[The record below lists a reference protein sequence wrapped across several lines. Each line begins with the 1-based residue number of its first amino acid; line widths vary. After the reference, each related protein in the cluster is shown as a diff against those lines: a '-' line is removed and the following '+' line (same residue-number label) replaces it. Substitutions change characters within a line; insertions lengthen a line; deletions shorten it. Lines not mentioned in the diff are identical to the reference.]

1 LSGLGI
7 SVGAIGR
14 TCILVFAK
22 ESEAILSILKKLTED
37 SPNAEQVS
45 ATLIRKIETPFE
57 PTDPWLH
64 HNEAAEYLGISKS
77 TLYRYAEHGHIES
90 RKLGNRLEYRRSALD
105 QFKNQKVRPARRS
118 SHGRGISRRRLS
130 PAIERSASGT
140 LSETWFALL
149 VDELH
154 NERRAVFR
162 VSQNNQQGTR

>member
-1 LSGLGI
+1 MATPIQLVI
-7 SVGAIGR
+7 SKRADEGFSINHDSSSDAQGPTPGTTVL

-37 SPNAEQVS
+37 SPNAEQMS

-105 QFKNQKVRPARRS
+105 QFKDEKVRPAHRT
-118 SHGRGISRRRLS
+118 SHRRGIIA
-130 PAIERSASGT
+130 PAPVSG
-140 LSETWFALL
+140 
-149 VDELH
+149 
-154 NERRAVFR
+154 N
-162 VSQNNQQGTR
+162 